1 MSKKTISSIVVL
13 LLCSVFSWAQDTVE
27 QDTKAMSAIAKQ
39 WTGKT
44 IRVTTSHPNAPIHD
58 YANALCSQFMN
69 YSPCAAMVDYLKKP
83 GQYTW
88 EEKHYIVDD
97 APRNGYIQCDMGG
110 QCDYKAEV
118 CYWRRPN
125 GHALV
130 AMLMQIGSEGEGVN
144 TVNALLFYDY
154 NPKTRTLS
162 PDLKIKQ
169 FFDSFL
175 KKHKNA
181 GTPCIYLPK
190 ENKDISVGY
199 VKWDPE
205 EDFLY
210 ENYLLK
216 WTGNA
221 FTEKVTGAD
230 WE

>member
-1 MSKKTISSIVVL
+1 MKKIIFSIAL
-13 LLCSVFSWAQDTVE
+13 FLLCAVASWAQNTIENDTE
-27 QDTKAMSAIAKQ
+27 AMKTIAKQ
-39 WTGKT
+39 WTTKT
-44 IRVTTSHPNAPIHD
+44 IRVTTSHPKTPIHD

-69 YSPCAAMVDYLKKP
+69 YSPCASMVDYLKKP
-83 GQYTW
+83 GEYTW
-88 EEKHYIVDD
+88 EEKHYLVDD
-97 APRNGYIQCDMGG
+97 APSNGYIKCDMGG
-110 QCDYKAEV
+110 QCDYMTEI

-130 AMLMQIGSEGEGVN
+130 AMLMQIGSEGEGVY

-154 NPKTRTLS
+154 DPKTRMLT

-169 FFDSFL
+169 FVDKFL

-190 ENKDISVGY
+190 ENKDICVGY

-221 FTEKVTGAD
+221 FVEKVTNVD